1 MLFSITACIFSLYT
15 ASVSVVNISSNASFI
30 ILFLFK
36 IYSLVILNNSNISS
50 SALIFVAS
58 GLSVL
63 SVCSFHH
70 NVISQ

>member
-1 MLFSITACIFSLYT
+1 MLFSITACIFLLYT
-15 ASVSVVNISSNASFI
+15 ASISIVNIFSNASSV

-36 IYSLVILNNSNISS
+36 MYSLVILNDSNISS
-50 SALIFVAS
+50 SVSMSVAS

-63 SVCSFHH
+63 FICSFHH